1 MASSPQKGI
10 SYCARKGWEEFPD
23 SLQRRADNEFG
34 KWREDIS
41 KFSTKAHWIGLKNIS
56 WQDAL
61 LTSHRKTSSNPLL
74 SADGKKG

>member
-1 MASSPQKGI
+1 MYILRYVCRYILQVGVLGSETTTEINMASSPQKGI

-41 KFSTKAHWIGLKNIS
+41 KFSTKAH
-56 WQDAL
+56 
-61 LTSHRKTSSNPLL
+61 
-74 SADGKKG
+74 